1 MPEMPMSGVR
11 SQLLPLQGALS
22 TRSLAPAASTV
33 GWLASIARA
42 GSLTALGRYG
52 LGGPATDTLAS
63 GVWAWARVGRTR
75 AVVTATSSTST
86 LRRGPGIAAPSVVGR
101 RAEHNGY
108 FIPSLEHPRPRR

>member
-22 TRSLAPAASTV
+22 TRSLPPAASTLV
-33 GWLASIARA
+33 WLASIARA

-52 LGGPATDTLAS
+52 VVGPATETLAS

-75 AVVTATSSTST
+75 AAVTASSSTSK
-86 LRRGPGIAAPSVVGR
+86 LRRGPGIAAPSIVGR
-101 RAEHNGY
+101 RREHNGD
-108 FIPSLEHPRPRR
+108 

>member
-33 GWLASIARA
+33 GCLASIARA
-42 GSLTALGRYG
+42 GSFTALGRYG

-63 GVWAWARVGRTR
+63 EVWALASVGP
-75 AVVTATSSTST
+75 AKAAAIDNNSTST
-86 LRRGPGIAAPSVVGR
+86 TRR
-101 RAEHNGY
+101 RAGSALLPGRH
-108 FIPSLEHPRPRR
+108 LD